1 MQIPESN
8 IQLHDY
14 QFDERLSFKGYDSIR
29 KKILFSIITNAY
41 DAPKLIKK
49 FQLHFDNG
57 SLHFLYFGYLNQ
69 NLYKAALEEDADY
82 EDQETK
88 LKKCKTCCN
97 NIRFA
102 IYIAFIR
109 IYLFSYMQSFITL
122 LTFLCM
128 ECKRYFYKLCCVK
141 KEKVIVE
148 YVEEGESPTK
158 GQVGMKVSFRHDFN
172 SHDRYRNLYEWRDAT
187 IIDRQCFGD
196 GVKIAYDDENNVKS
210 SPKRWIKISPKK
222 MKWRSK
228 VENKYGVEK
237 ELSKYNKDIEKIN
250 DDESDEKEKEEELF
264 VLSDNGV

>member
-1 MQIPESN
+1 
-8 IQLHDY
+8 
-14 QFDERLSFKGYDSIR
+14 
-29 KKILFSIITNAY
+29 
-41 DAPKLIKK
+41 
-49 FQLHFDNG
+49 
-57 SLHFLYFGYLNQ
+57 
-69 NLYKAALEEDADY
+69 
-82 EDQETK
+82 
-88 LKKCKTCCN
+88 
-97 NIRFA
+97 
-102 IYIAFIR
+102 
-109 IYLFSYMQSFITL
+109 MQSFITL